1 MHKKYHEKMWNN
13 TDKAYLKFINNCVI
27 IILQIAIDCKNKE
40 DLSGLLKIT
49 GRLQGR
55 EKEAEKDAGCIV
67 WMAGSGNKWD
77 CNAIC
82 RKQYLTGGKGRK
94 RLLWILNVYNSLI
107 LNIFIGNLYI
117 VFCKLWNIN
126 KNPL

>member
-1 MHKKYHEKMWNN
+1 MHKKHHEKMWNN

-27 IILQIAIDCKNKE
+27 IILQIAIDCKTKRICQDYLKE
-40 DLSGLLKIT
+40 QADCRDGKRKLKKT
-49 GRLQGR
+49 Q
-55 EKEAEKDAGCIV
+55 AGIV
-67 WMAGSGNKWD
+67 WMAGSGNKGD